1 MDLHT
6 LLLIAHIIGVA
17 LGAGGA
23 TTSDF
28 LFLSIL
34 RNGRIEN
41 AEFRL
46 LRVASGIVI
55 GGLMLLT
62 ATGLGLVIL
71 NGTVSHRFFAKMTI
85 VLIATI
91 NGGLMHAKLL
101 PLLQHS
107 AQKKQLFHLNGLM
120 HKLPR
125 LAVLG
130 AVSAVSWYTALI
142 LGAWRSLS
150 LGYVHI
156 LVGYLALLALT
167 MVGVMT
173 LTHWLL
179 HKHAPHLPQPKRER
193 LRHTAV
199 ARKKHRAKPAG

>member
-46 LRVASGIVI
+46 LKVASGIVI

-62 ATGLGLVIL
+62 ATGIGLVIL

-85 VLIATI
+85 VLIATL
-91 NGGLMHAKLL
+91 NGGLMHSKLL
-101 PLLQHS
+101 PLLQNS
-107 AQKKQLFHLNGLM
+107 AQKKQLFHLNGLS

-125 LAVLG
+125 LGVLG
-130 AVSAVSWYTALI
+130 AVSAVSWYAALI

-150 LGYVHI
+150 LGYAEI
-156 LVGYLALLALT
+156 LIGYLALLALT
-167 MVGVMT
+167 MVAVMT
-173 LTHWLL
+173 TTHWLL
-179 HKHAPHLPQPKRER
+179 QKHAPHLPQPKRER
-193 LRHTAV
+193 VRHTAV
-199 ARKKHRAKPAG
+199 ARKKHRAKHAG